1 MKILTWNIQHGG
13 GTRLA
18 RIVEEVSAYDADVI
32 ALTEFRDGQG
42 TTLRAALLERG
53 WPYIETTHPTGN
65 VNGIAAFSRTPMRR
79 TRPCPAPP
87 EGFDRWLDI
96 DFPDYGFGVGV
107 LHIMAAGS
115 GKKHPTNVAKSHFW
129 DAVLQAAEAR
139 LRDQCTKSFHTTTP
153 KNNRNADYGTDDAR
167 SIQCVLFPHA

>member
-1 MKILTWNIQHGG
+1 MKILAWNIQHGG

-32 ALTEFRDGQG
+32 ALTEFRDGPG

-53 WPYIETTHPTGN
+53 WPYIETTNPTGN

-96 DFPDYGFGVGV
+96 DLPDYGFGFSV
-107 LHIMAAGS
+107 LHIMGSSSELGAAREVKPRHAS
-115 GKKHPTNVAKSHFW
+115 GT
-129 DAVLQAAEAR
+129 L
-139 LRDQCTKSFHTTTP
+139 
-153 KNNRNADYGTDDAR
+153 Y
-167 SIQCVLFPHA
+167 